1 MKRREVEEVVI
12 SCETGEK
19 LRRDIKPMT
28 LTYHGES
35 ITFDMPGWYSV
46 DGKTGE
52 HSREDMKCSDR
63 ALHILKARVEGL
75 PLPTEIRSIRKK
87 FQLTQEQAGTILGG
101 GARAFQKYESG
112 EVLPSRTM
120 ANLLLLLQ
128 EYPQGLEILRA
139 RRKELEKI
147 GSQKN
152 RRHGEDAVSPIFSVV
167 V

>member
-1 MKRREVEEVVI
+1 MMEQKDTI
-12 SCETGEK
+12 IDPETGEDLHRGVRK
-19 LRRDIKPMT
+19 VTFSYK
-28 LTYHGES
+28 GES
-35 ITFDMPGWYSV
+35 IEVDMPGWYSE
-46 DGKTGE
+46 DGVRGV
-52 HSREDMKCSDR
+52 HSQEDTKVSDH
-63 ALHILKARVEGL
+63 ALNIMKARVEGL

-147 GSQKN
+147 G
-152 RRHGEDAVSPIFSVV
+152 
-167 V
+167 

>member
-1 MKRREVEEVVI
+1 MKRREVEEVI
-12 SCETGEK
+12 TSCETGEK
-19 LRRDIKPMT
+19 LHRGVRPMT

-35 ITFDMPGWYSV
+35 ITIEMPGWYSA
-46 DGKTGE
+46 DGETSE
-52 HSREDMKCSDR
+52 HSQEDMKYSDQ
-63 ALHILKARVEGL
+63 ALRILKARVEGL
-75 PLPTEIRSIRKK
+75 PPPSEIRSIRKK

-128 EYPQGLEILRA
+128 EYPHGLEILRA

-147 GSQKN
+147 G
-152 RRHGEDAVSPIFSVV
+152 
-167 V
+167 